1 MTDEHFEKA
10 WGTTLMTG
18 QEQEIV
24 NNTQKKVKGQNGQT
38 GTAPPGPTTDTNTA
52 TTPPAIPQI
61 DGMDIVNAAKDLN
74 MKANTKGYETGL
86 NKDDIDAAYA
96 GLAGQIGER
105 YQKER
110 EDVGDAPKKDEA
122 KMREEREA
130 ANRAE
135 GNYYKEQ
142 KWDKTADMERI
153 GEKETLEV
161 PNYRE
166 HVTDDQ
172 MQGWGRA
179 LANFGSVG
187 LKEGANAIDAAT
199 KALGEFRKLTRAFL
213 SPNPMSAA
221 SQMLAS
227 TMVGM
232 NTMYDTIDRA
242 GEIAG
247 IKQGADRSI
256 VMETAKGAQY
266 YKDKDRATQAAN
278 FMMQA
283 FNDQIADT
291 LGPDGDV
298 TQLNPAQF
306 KRIYEKMEEAW
317 APEIERIRKEHEAG
331 VPPSLEDRAIMA
343 GWDNISKQ
351 YVKNMR
357 EGKATAREYS
367 KEIGEHEKNIRA
379 LDQDYNRRVKEYNK
393 VIADID
399 KRALGEQRALD
410 KEYRSDMKNIGKESK
425 AMETWQRGYDDAVAN
440 NDAIGALLRVT
451 LGPGAQRHLK
461 DGNAVEHT
469 LLTAQNRANAN
480 AHKDN
485 ANFTDEQK
493 AVWSRIAEYLG
504 QRVQEVRN
512 MSAEQRRQYAR
523 SLAGQRAI
531 EGAKGTGRR
540 GGQTDDDPLGFFDK
554 TKKQRKAIRKMTA
567 ETYADKMMKEWWE
580 GHALSEDQALDPRS
594 SKLYKGAE
602 NIIRQMARI
611 ERSVYK
617 KGNKLTPEK
626 RVRALALME
635 KHQDD
640 LDTIEDLLWG
650 YQQIDTSA
658 IFPKS
663 YLDQYQGM
671 NRDEYLTT
679 LDSKEREFPRITG
692 RSTDVS
698 SYNAANDEY
707 EGAKKELET
716 LRYDFLHG
724 MYDDSWQYRR
734 DAKLKGERLQRKIDR
749 LRNTLTAQ
757 KEEFDRKQA
766 ERDAKREE
774 EDRENQDRLAGAT
787 ADNLRATLLNE
798 DAFHKY
804 VRDNLYT
811 KQNISSP
818 FFGNLGMKR
827 LIELAE
833 DMTPEERKTIADYIT
848 RGGYKNIDALVDK
861 LMEGYQP
868 EDDSSDAQSE
878 EGTGAPTGREKEPKK
893 NGNPRYQ
900 PKGDD
905 YTHVLSLIKSTD
917 DIDTLQGMIEKID
930 KHPHKN
936 NYLRQLKNQ
945 AEKRISELSQR
956 SDVPPHEEEG
966 ENGETE
972 EPNPN
977 PFYSRDATPKEL
989 ARLSREL
996 EKMDDA
1002 QVGQLLQWIDD
1013 KASHIDGAE
1022 KLKADAEARLERLR
1036 NPQPEQNGEVVSL
1049 LDEAQNLLK
1058 EKEGE
1063 GSRVDE
1069 DVIDETENTETETT
1083 GTENTIDDRNPIS
1096 EEWKTKLNEAINNG
1110 DEFTLDQLISELDG
1124 RISVVNNK
1132 NKESKGKGKTITDL
1146 GKLLADAK
1154 EKREELRKRVPE
1166 RFEERSEENLDAA
1179 YTKGPNVP
1187 GEGQTVEADNEL
1199 DPANF
1204 KEPGDDSRKTDSAE
1218 LKKELPKTD
1227 SVGTQEHVDK
1237 VIGGKNSSI
1246 LGMNPKTFSVN
1257 EAGKIKWTG
1266 ATANALKPKL
1276 SALENDIDSLWKNIK
1291 KVSRIDGAK
1300 SLREEAIKLY
1310 EEYEPQLK
1318 YIEDHFKT
1326 PGEKA
1331 KTKQR
1336 LDSLMGSF
1344 KKLRGFAYADNPEKL
1359 GDVDAYFTT
1368 PELEHKKQSTKGPQ
1382 PSGDETG
1389 DTQNNGAGKPKGK
1402 GAEQKPKNEPAK
1414 KDVKRPK
1421 EIDSIVNYL
1430 NTLKDVKNGN
1440 NQEKDAER
1448 NNRVSSLN
1456 EELKIWKKDLK
1467 NSEMFKTELQ
1477 KIADEIKQT
1486 LPNHLKVSIN
1496 PDARTNPIISI
1507 VNKKQENHNY
1517 NEEKKVLEDIRKDI
1531 DFIKNSP
1538 NISDEDF
1545 EKRISLI
1552 EQNVLQAKEL
1562 DGKLHGYDISDDFKK
1577 KYEEMLKELDTDNR
1591 HIKIDWDN
1599 LKQYNHLSV
1608 KKPKSEDSVTE
1619 SEVKDTR
1626 RRGGRDYRNEMKNI
1640 VSSGGEPDPSLKQ
1653 WMKRNDALVLA
1664 AFDKNVDK
1672 MLKRFPFLDPNYKSS
1687 ATSPFRESA
1696 TPSFRDM
1703 LTKRFDETH
1712 KDGHFI
1718 W

>member
-10 WGTTLMTG
+10 WGTTLMS
-18 QEQEIV
+18 EQE
-24 NNTQKKVKGQNGQT
+24 QKKVKGQNGQT
-38 GTAPPGPTTDTNTA
+38 DTAPPGPATDTDTA

-61 DGMDIVNAAKDLN
+61 DGMDIVNAAKDLD

-86 NKDDIDAAYA
+86 NKDDIDAAYV
-96 GLAGQIGER
+96 GLADQIGER
-105 YQKER
+105 YRKEH
-110 EDVGDAPKKDEA
+110 EDVGKAPEKDEA

-142 KWDKTADMERI
+142 KWDTTADMERI

-266 YKDKDRATQAAN
+266 YKDKDRATRAAN

-306 KRIYEKMEEAW
+306 KRIYEKIEEAW
-317 APEIERIRKEHEAG
+317 APEIERIRKEHAAG

-523 SLAGQRAI
+523 SLAGPRAI

-540 GGQTDDDPLGFFDK
+540 GGQADDDPLGFFDK
-554 TKKQRKAIRKMTA
+554 TKKQRNAIRKMTS
-567 ETYADKMMKEWWE
+567 ETYADKMVKKWWE
-580 GHALSEDQALDPRS
+580 GHALSEDQAQDPRS

-626 RVRALALME
+626 RARALALME

-650 YQQIDTSA
+650 YQQIDTST
-658 IFPKS
+658 IFPPS

-671 NRDEYLTT
+671 NRNEYLAT
-679 LDSKEREFPRITG
+679 LNSKEREFPKVTG
-692 RSTDVS
+692 KTTDVS
-698 SYNAANDEY
+698 SYNAASDEY

-734 DAKLKGERLQRKIDR
+734 DAKLKGERLQRRIDR

-757 KEEFDRKQA
+757 KEEFDKKQA
-766 ERDAKREE
+766 EREAKHEE
-774 EDRENQDRLAGAT
+774 ATKENQKKLAAASADGLRAVLGDET
-787 ADNLRATLLNE
+787 AFRDYVKDNLHTQENFKNPYFADSGRA
-798 DAFHKY
+798 
-804 VRDNLYT
+804 
-811 KQNISSP
+811 
-818 FFGNLGMKR
+818 R
-827 LIELAE
+827 LMELAE
-833 DMTPEERKTIADYIT
+833 DMTPEERKIIADYLS
-848 RGGYKNIDALVDK
+848 RSGYSKIDALVDK

-868 EDDSSDAQSE
+868 EE
-878 EGTGAPTGREKEPKK
+878 IIPT
-893 NGNPRYQ
+893 
-900 PKGDD
+900 
-905 YTHVLSLIKSTD
+905 
-917 DIDTLQGMIEKID
+917 
-930 KHPHKN
+930 
-936 NYLRQLKNQ
+936 
-945 AEKRISELSQR
+945 
-956 SDVPPHEEEG
+956 EEENEG
-966 ENGETE
+966 GETE
-972 EPNPN
+972 EV
-977 PFYSRDATPKEL
+977 
-989 ARLSREL
+989 REDYGVIERAPSNDNTGYETNNNHNE
-996 EKMDDA
+996 EK
-1002 QVGQLLQWIDD
+1002 G
-1013 KASHIDGAE
+1013 GAE
-1022 KLKADAEARLERLR
+1022 E
-1036 NPQPEQNGEVVSL
+1036 
-1049 LDEAQNLLK
+1049 
-1058 EKEGE
+1058 
-1063 GSRVDE
+1063 SRVDE
-1069 DVIDETENTETETT
+1069 DVIDERENTEVETT
-1083 GTENTIDDRNPIS
+1083 GTENTIDGRNPIY
-1096 EEWKTKLNEAINNG
+1096 EDWKTKLNEAINNG

-1146 GKLLADAK
+1146 ENLLANAK
-1154 EKREELRKRVPE
+1154 EKREDLRKRAPE
-1166 RFEERSEENLDAA
+1166 GTEEQKKKNLTAA
-1179 YTKGPNVP
+1179 YTEGTNVP
-1187 GEGQTVEADNEL
+1187 VEEQVVGTNNTL
-1199 DPANF
+1199 DETKF
-1204 KEPGDDSRKTDSAE
+1204 KEPGVDPRGADSKDLEKELEYSGILEREEEEKERK
-1218 LKKELPKTD
+1218 KKEELANKTKIFKGAFGNKGVLFKNLGPKD
-1227 SVGTQEHVDK
+1227 VELDENDENGRFKADMGSVGQKLYDNLEALNKTV
-1237 VIGGKNSSI
+1237 GKNLNFSTAF
-1246 LGMNPKTFSVN
+1246 NPKSREDITK
-1257 EAGKIKWTG
+1257 AY
-1266 ATANALKPKL
+1266 NALKNKTEFIRDNFILDEEKHAGIL
-1276 SALENDIDSLWKNIK
+1276 S
-1291 KVSRIDGAK
+1291 
-1300 SLREEAIKLY
+1300 
-1310 EEYEPQLK
+1310 Q
-1318 YIEDHFKT
+1318 
-1326 PGEKA
+1326 
-1331 KTKQR
+1331 
-1336 LDSLMGSF
+1336 
-1344 KKLRGFAYADNPEKL
+1344 
-1359 GDVDAYFTT
+1359 
-1368 PELEHKKQSTKGPQ
+1368 
-1382 PSGDETG
+1382 
-1389 DTQNNGAGKPKGK
+1389 
-1402 GAEQKPKNEPAK
+1402 
-1414 KDVKRPK
+1414 
-1421 EIDSIVNYL
+1421 L
-1430 NTLKDVKNGN
+1430 NTLDKKLDQMFRYAYAHDYEGLGKDIPDNERIYTRA
-1440 NQEKDAER
+1440 EKKERKAAEEKAAQTKY
-1448 NNRVSSLN
+1448 L
-1456 EELKIWKKDLK
+1456 EELPGNMEDGFLKNFNTISNDNIGKLNSAFKIWAANEIRAHSGKLPNKNTMKRIIETKVPKGYFVTIGKLTDDNPIELK
-1467 NSEMFKTELQ
+1467 ERKQQAKRKSKTENFQSNASKTKNFTSDAMKTPVKEDSKEKKTYSAEDLANWYQ
-1477 KIADEIKQT
+1477 DQTHVFTDEEISALKGKVEDVAMHIYDENKSNALIAREI
-1486 LPNHLKVSIN
+1486 LDNIENLKKRGAV
-1496 PDARTNPIISI
+1496 
-1507 VNKKQENHNY
+1507 
-1517 NEEKKVLEDIRKDI
+1517 EEKE
-1531 DFIKNSP
+1531 KNTDP
-1538 NISDEDF
+1538 T
-1545 EKRISLI
+1545 
-1552 EQNVLQAKEL
+1552 
-1562 DGKLHGYDISDDFKK
+1562 KK
-1577 KYEEMLKELDTDNR
+1577 
-1591 HIKIDWDN
+1591 
-1599 LKQYNHLSV
+1599 
-1608 KKPKSEDSVTE
+1608 
-1619 SEVKDTR
+1619 
-1626 RRGGRDYRNEMKNI
+1626 
-1640 VSSGGEPDPSLKQ
+1640 
-1653 WMKRNDALVLA
+1653 
-1664 AFDKNVDK
+1664 
-1672 MLKRFPFLDPNYKSS
+1672 
-1687 ATSPFRESA
+1687 SA

-1712 KDGHFI
+1712 KGGYFVG
-1718 W
+1718 

>member
-10 WGTTLMTG
+10 WGTTLMS
-18 QEQEIV
+18 EQE
-24 NNTQKKVKGQNGQT
+24 QKKVKGQNGQT
-38 GTAPPGPTTDTNTA
+38 GTAPPGPATDTNTA

-61 DGMDIVNAAKDLN
+61 DGMDIVNAAKDLD
-74 MKANTKGYETGL
+74 MRANTKGYETGL

-110 EDVGDAPKKDEA
+110 EDVGKAPEKDEA

-142 KWDKTADMERI
+142 KWDTTADKERI

-317 APEIERIRKEHEAG
+317 APEIERIRKEHAAG

-379 LDQDYNRRVKEYNK
+379 LDQDYNRQVKEYNK

-523 SLAGQRAI
+523 SLAGPRAI
-531 EGAKGTGRR
+531 EGA
-540 GGQTDDDPLGFFDK
+540 P
-554 TKKQRKAIRKMTA
+554 KQ
-567 ETYADKMMKEWWE
+567 
-580 GHALSEDQALDPRS
+580 PR
-594 SKLYKGAE
+594 
-602 NIIRQMARI
+602 
-611 ERSVYK
+611 
-617 KGNKLTPEK
+617 
-626 RVRALALME
+626 
-635 KHQDD
+635 
-640 LDTIEDLLWG
+640 
-650 YQQIDTSA
+650 
-658 IFPKS
+658 
-663 YLDQYQGM
+663 
-671 NRDEYLTT
+671 
-679 LDSKEREFPRITG
+679 
-692 RSTDVS
+692 
-698 SYNAANDEY
+698 
-707 EGAKKELET
+707 AKKEKSLTYTPLMDKKHMMAALNKRQDTYVADRLSDWMGEHRYNPAWEGDPRKAGAHKAAKALLNDIFNT
-716 LRYDFLHG
+716 EYEVYRKIGSGTASEEEVRSAKERIKNLYSKVWGIEDILDKMPKRPTKGNIKLDDHLRAQSNAKAGDRKPSVYFSPHSVGNAMRKLNTQEDKNQFLSKALREVGVWEPNQKKKSGYKANLGKLKEFLDFEIENMARDPEAFDAFFTALSKYSWG
-724 MYDDSWQYRR
+724 PNGKILLNEYRNKVTDMLRFPWDADDTEDYTGTPPGGKGEPEG
-734 DAKLKGERLQRKIDR
+734 DGFEEEGGTGAPPGGDPTYKLKGEDIM
-749 LRNTLTAQ
+749 
-757 KEEFDRKQA
+757 EMIEFI
-766 ERDAKREE
+766 
-774 EDRENQDRLAGAT
+774 N
-787 ADNLRATLLNE
+787 
-798 DAFHKY
+798 
-804 VRDNLYT
+804 
-811 KQNISSP
+811 
-818 FFGNLGMKR
+818 
-827 LIELAE
+827 
-833 DMTPEERKTIADYIT
+833 
-848 RGGYKNIDALVDK
+848 
-861 LMEGYQP
+861 
-868 EDDSSDAQSE
+868 
-878 EGTGAPTGREKEPKK
+878 
-893 NGNPRYQ
+893 
-900 PKGDD
+900 
-905 YTHVLSLIKSTD
+905 STD
-917 DIDTLQGMIEKID
+917 GMETLQGLLERVDDYPIQNKYID
-930 KHPHKN
+930 
-936 NYLRQLKNQ
+936 QLKKRI
-945 AEKRISELSQR
+945 ERRISELSQR
-956 SDVPPHEEEG
+956 SDVPPHEEER
-966 ENGETE
+966 EKGETE

-977 PFYSRDATPKEL
+977 LFYSRDATPKEL

-1036 NPQPEQNGEVVSL
+1036 NPQPEQDGEVVSL
-1049 LDEAQNLLK
+1049 SDEAQNLLN
-1058 EKEGE
+1058 EKGGE
-1063 GSRVDE
+1063 EPPVNE
-1069 DVIDETENTETETT
+1069 DVIDETENTEKDTT
-1083 GTENTIDDRNPIS
+1083 GTEDTIDNRNPIS
-1096 EEWKTKLNEAINNG
+1096 EWKTKLNEAINNG
-1110 DEFTLDQLISELDG
+1110 DESTLDQLISELEG
-1124 RISVVNNK
+1124 RVSVVNNK
-1132 NKESKGKGKTITDL
+1132 NKESKGKGKTIPVL
-1146 GKLLADAK
+1146 ENLLADAK

-1166 RFEERSEENLDAA
+1166 DFEKLNEENLNAA
-1179 YTKGPNVP
+1179 YTEGTNVP
-1187 GEGQTVEADNEL
+1187 AEGQVVGTNNTL
-1199 DPANF
+1199 DETKV

-1257 EAGKIKWTG
+1257 KAGKIKWTG

-1276 SALENDIDSLWKNIK
+1276 SALENDIDSLWKRIE

-1318 YIEDHFKT
+1318 YIIDHFRA
-1326 PGEKA
+1326 PGEKS
-1331 KTKQR
+1331 KTKPR
-1336 LDSLMGSF
+1336 LDSLMESF
-1344 KKLRGFAYADNPEKL
+1344 KKLRGFVYADNPEKL

-1368 PELEHKKQSTKGPQ
+1368 PELKHKEQSTKGPQ

-1389 DTQNNGAGKPKGK
+1389 DTQNNGASG
-1402 GAEQKPKNEPAK
+1402 PKNRAK
-1414 KDVKRPK
+1414 NTNPKTEQNEKPGGTPVERPTGLTK
-1421 EIDSIVNYL
+1421 LVNYL
-1430 NTLKDVKNGN
+1430 KALKDVKTKDK
-1440 NQEKDAER
+1440 QRKDAER

-1467 NSEMFKTELQ
+1467 NPEMFKTELQ

-1486 LPNHLKVSIN
+1486 LPQHLEVSIN
-1496 PDARTNPIISI
+1496 PNARKKPIISI
-1507 VNKKQENHNY
+1507 VNKKQENLNY
-1517 NEEKKVLEDIRKDI
+1517 NGEKRVLEDIRKDI

-1562 DGKLHGYDISDDFKK
+1562 GGKLRGYDISDDFKK

-1608 KKPKSEDSVTE
+1608 KKPESEESVTE

-1626 RRGGRDYRNEMKNI
+1626 RMGSRDYQNEMKNI
-1640 VSSGGEPDPSLKQ
+1640 VSSGGEPDSSLKQ

-1664 AFDKNVDK
+1664 AFNKDVNE

-1687 ATSPFRESA
+1687 ATSPFKESA